1 VPATKRNR
9 WLLGSVVLVA
19 TAQAHVAPSV
29 DDNNRYLK
37 VTPLGDRIRLAYTVF
52 FGEVPGRAQRTTI
65 DTNKD
70 GAISDDEANAFGAK
84 IAADVAPAL
93 DITVDGVERPVT
105 WNQVVV
111 GMGTPAT
118 SAGAFSIDLVAWL
131 CLPSPRGHHALQLRD
146 HFRIPR
152 PGETELRV
160 DDSPGVKIEHARVG
174 HAEIPEM
181 IYKMVG
187 PGGPLSDDGLDLVF
201 TADDRAPIPSDH
213 ACAAAAPPPAKTPM
227 LAIALVALAACGGGA
242 LVLVIRHKRRK

>member
-1 VPATKRNR
+1 VPPTTRNL
-9 WLLGSVVLVA
+9 LLGSVVLA
-19 TAQAHVAPSV
+19 TVAQAHVAPSV

-37 VTPLGDRIRLAYTVF
+37 VTPLGDRVRLAYTVF
-52 FGEVPGRAQRTTI
+52 FGEVPGRALRETI

-93 DITVDGVERPVT
+93 DITVDGVERPVA

-111 GMGTPAT
+111 GMGTPAA
-118 SAGAFSIDLVAWL
+118 SGGAFSVDLVAWL
-131 CLPSPRGHHALQLRD
+131 CLPAPGGHHAVELRD

-152 PGETELRV
+152 AGETELRV

-187 PGGPLSDDGLDLVF
+187 PGGPLSDDGLDLAF

-213 ACAAAAPPPAKTPM
+213 ACAAATAPAKTPM
-227 LAIALVALAACGGGA
+227 LAIALTALAACAGGA
-242 LVLVIRHKRRK
+242 LLLVVLHKRRT